1 LWLGP
6 ESDDE
11 RSGGRDDHAQTELAL
26 EDPYAGL
33 AFPDLGATDR
43 MVAEYR
49 MLHFSAALHPLSLLK
64 GQLPSGTVESGRL
77 HDLPQHASV
86 RVAGLVTARQRP
98 GTAKGYV
105 FVLMEDEAG
114 VINVI
119 VKPEIYERDKNAVR
133 LEPFLAVSGRLQKDG
148 ASLNVI
154 AEEVTPLRVPGA
166 PVRRSG
172 MAKNQ
177 GAPRENRTIAAGP
190 AAVRE
195 RGPQDAGD
203 LHASLPG
210 TLEYWTD
217 PGHTGPTPF
226 RYLTAL
232 RQSPPGIKSFG

>member
-1 LWLGP
+1 L
-6 ESDDE
+6 
-11 RSGGRDDHAQTELAL
+11 
-26 EDPYAGL
+26 
-33 AFPDLGATDR
+33 
-43 MVAEYR
+43 VAEYR

-64 GQLPSGTVESGRL
+64 GQLPSGTVTSDRL
-77 HDLPQHASV
+77 PALRQHATV

-114 VINVI
+114 AVNVI
-119 VKPEIYERDKNAVR
+119 VKPDIYARDKHAIR
-133 LEPFLAVSGRLQKDG
+133 MEPFLAVRGRLQKDG

-154 AEEVTPLRVPGA
+154 AEEVQALRVPGA

-172 MAKNQ
+172 LSRSQADGN
-177 GAPRENRTIAAGP
+177 GAGG
-190 AAVRE
+190 AVPPPGE
-195 RGPQDAGD
+195 APHPPDPGE

-210 TLEYWTD
+210 TIEHWAD
-217 PGHTGPTPF
+217 PGWTGPTPF